1 MSDGEEIKRDTLFSL
16 LTDLERADGGLV
28 EIDPEQHKDLLLS
41 AELKIDAYKYIFQK
55 YDSRIT
61 EVQAEIDEL
70 TAIKRTLQRR
80 QESLR
85 TLLLWIFKQKGI
97 EKFPGVKYTAKFCER
112 KKVSI
117 KVEPDAKIYLA
128 FPNLVKRSYVWD
140 KAAFAREFKKNPDV
154 LSEFATEEKSEFIQF
169 VLNRSIDDE

>member
-1 MSDGEEIKRDTLFSL
+1 MSEADEIKGDTLFSL
-16 LTDLERADGGLV
+16 LTDLERADSGLV
-28 EIDPEQHKDLLLS
+28 DVDPEEHRELLLS
-41 AELKIDAYKYIFQK
+41 AELKIDAYKYILAK
-55 YDSRIT
+55 YESRIA
-61 EVQAEIDEL
+61 EVQAEVDEL

-85 TLLLWIFKQKGI
+85 ALLLWVFKEKGI
-97 EKFPGVKYTAKFCER
+97 EKFPGVKYTAKHCER
-112 KKVSI
+112 KKLSI

-128 FPNLVKRSYVWD
+128 FPNLVKRNYAWD
-140 KAAFAREFKKNPDV
+140 KAAFAREFKKNPNV